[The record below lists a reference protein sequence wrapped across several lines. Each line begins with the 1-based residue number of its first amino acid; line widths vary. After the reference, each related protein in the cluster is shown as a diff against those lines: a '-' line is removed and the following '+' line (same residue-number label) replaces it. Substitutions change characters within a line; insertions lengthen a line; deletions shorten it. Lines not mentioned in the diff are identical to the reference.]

1 MSEIKSHLLNAAAGT
16 IRTMTLPANDQLKH
30 VYELIGCSTVDVAR
44 IDDSHVVYVDENG
57 LVGGLSC
64 VTDLKGHPSP
74 LAGNLLIVGDHE
86 NGETTSV
93 SASIEDVAAWFTIVR
108 PVFVPVFETLSGPD
122 IFGTRVIRLDV
133 RIERS
138 TPNIIDQPPDD
149 HSGSPL

>member
-1 MSEIKSHLLNAAAGT
+1 MPEIKSHFLNAAAGT
-16 IRTMTLPANDQLKH
+16 IRTVTLPANDQLKH
-30 VYELIGCSTVDVAR
+30 VYELIGCSTVDVVR

-57 LVGGLSC
+57 LVDGLPC

-74 LAGNLLIVGDHE
+74 LAGNLLIVGNDE

-93 SASIEDVAAWFTIVR
+93 SANIKDVAAWFSIVR

-122 IFGTRVIRLDV
+122 IFGTRVIRLDP

-138 TPNIIDQPPDD
+138 TPNIID
-149 HSGSPL
+149 